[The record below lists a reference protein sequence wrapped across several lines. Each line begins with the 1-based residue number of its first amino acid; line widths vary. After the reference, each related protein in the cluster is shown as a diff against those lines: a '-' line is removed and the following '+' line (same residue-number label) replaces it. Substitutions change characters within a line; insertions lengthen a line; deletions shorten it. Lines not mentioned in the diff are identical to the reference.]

1 MSKNS
6 QTERQQAERS
16 DKIIDTL
23 SVDSE
28 ACYRA
33 LMSRDRRFDG
43 KFFVGVSTTG
53 IYCRPICRVRSPMQ
67 RNCNFF
73 ETAAAAEVAGFRPC
87 LLCKPENAPAWSNID
102 ISEHLATAATE
113 LMRSDLHSSI
123 SEIAIRLGVSDRHL
137 RRVFESRFGIRPVN
151 YLQTQRRLMAK
162 RLLGQTDLQVAE
174 IAIAAGFGSARR
186 LNASFKETY
195 GKTPKEFRG
204 TTAKGQ
210 RGSARKNSSND
221 HASGLNFV
229 LGFRE
234 PNDFKRLLA
243 FLSSRTIDGVEYADT
258 SSYSRII
265 RIPAIRENGENAEHT
280 TDHIGWLTVSE
291 GDGELLLSASEE
303 LAPCIATV
311 ISRVRHI
318 FDLDAEPSA
327 YLPVL
332 GKLADDN
339 PGIRLPGAAD
349 GFELAVRAVLGQQI
363 TVKAARTLATRFVDR
378 FGEPVKDCQIPQ
390 LTYAFPSAAR
400 ISRVQAPS
408 IAKLGIIRRRADT
421 IRLLAK
427 AIDSGELDLSPSAEP
442 ESTIKSLCELPGIGE
457 WTAHYLTMRALH
469 WPDAFPAADYGVM
482 KALGI
487 DKPAAAKKMAQAW
500 RPWRAYAVMHLW
512 NSLHKEEKT

>member
-1 MSKNS
+1 MSKGNHTDNPPD
-6 QTERQQAERS
+6 TEPQSR
-16 DKIIDTL
+16 IDTL
-23 SVDSE
+23 SIDDE

-53 IYCRPICRVRSPMQ
+53 IYCRPVCRVRSPMQ

-73 ETAAAAEVAGFRPC
+73 ETAAEAEVAGFRPC

-102 ISEHLATAATE
+102 ISEHLASAATE
-113 LMRSDLHSSI
+113 LMRSNLHSSV
-123 SEIAIRLGVSDRHL
+123 SDIAERLGVSDRHL
-137 RRVFESRFGIRPVN
+137 RRVFESRFGIRPIN

-162 RLLGQTDLQVAE
+162 RLLGQTELQIAE

-195 GKTPKEFRG
+195 GKTPREFRN
-204 TTAKGQ
+204 TSNTKRRSSTNKGN
-210 RGSARKNSSND
+210 ANN
-221 HASGLNFV
+221 HASGLNFI
-229 LGFRE
+229 LSFRE
-234 PNDFKRLLA
+234 PYDFKRLLG
-243 FLSSRTIDGVEYADT
+243 FLSSRTIDGVEYADE

-265 RIPAIRENGENAEHT
+265 RIPAGGKAS
-280 TDHIGWLTVSE
+280 DHIGWLRVSE
-291 GDGELLLSASEE
+291 GNGELLLSASEE

-332 GKLADDN
+332 GKLAEDN
-339 PGIRLPGAAD
+339 TGIRLPGAAD

-378 FGEPVKDCQIPQ
+378 FGEPVKDCEIPQ
-390 LTYAFPSAAR
+390 LTYAFPSAAK

-427 AIDSGELDLSPSAEP
+427 AIDSGDLDLSPAAEP
-442 ESTIKSLCELPGIGE
+442 ESTIKALCELPGIGE

-487 DKPAAAKKMAQAW
+487 DKPAAAKKMAQDW

-512 NSLHKEEKT
+512 NSLHKEEKA